1 MATNDFPFIPQN
13 LTIDD
18 NIQPD
23 VAISADTLPIF
34 AEWAYDY
41 EKKELKLK
49 NKMPYLVFKND
60 ALEI

>member
-23 VAISADTLPIF
+23 VAISADTLPILPSGRMIM
-34 AEWAYDY
+34 
-41 EKKELKLK
+41 KKGIK
-49 NKMPYLVFKND
+49 
-60 ALEI
+60 A